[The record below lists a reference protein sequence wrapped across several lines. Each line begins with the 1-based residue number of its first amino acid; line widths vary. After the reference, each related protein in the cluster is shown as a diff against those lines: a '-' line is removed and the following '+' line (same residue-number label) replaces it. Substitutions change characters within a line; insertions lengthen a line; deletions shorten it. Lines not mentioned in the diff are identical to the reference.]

1 MTETVSV
8 PDDLYKQCHRNI
20 SGTEF
25 ESVDEYIQFVL
36 SEVVKADTDAAVD
49 ASADREVDED
59 QLEAL
64 GYLDR

>member
-8 PDDLYKQCHRNI
+8 PDDLYEQCRRNI

-25 ESVDEYIQFVL
+25 ESVDEYVQFVL
-36 SEVVKADTDAAVD
+36 SVVGEPASENAADS
-49 ASADREVDED
+49 SADREVDKD